1 MPVGCTAGKREIYR
15 SCGEQFS
22 RKQTE
27 LKDLRT
33 LKSTGF
39 LEKRYISVTKN
50 MSPRIILR
58 FVNYQ
63 EDKNKNGK
71 LSEVICSGYN
81 CVLK

>member
-1 MPVGCTAGKREIYR
+1 MDVQQGNEKFTEVAD
-15 SCGEQFS
+15 EQFS

-63 EDKNKNGK
+63 EDKSKNRK
-71 LSEVICSGYN
+71 LSEVILYRI
-81 CVLK
+81 

>member
-1 MPVGCTAGKREIYR
+1 MDIQQGNEKFTEVAD
-15 SCGEQFS
+15 EQFS

>member
-1 MPVGCTAGKREIYR
+1 MDVQQGNEKFTEVAD
-15 SCGEQFS
+15 EQFS

-63 EDKNKNGK
+63 EAKNKNGK